1 MTRTEY
7 NLLCKDYG
15 FVIKNDIMAY
25 YKTYVV
31 LMFFPSDNNNGKLN
45 VFEKDGFIEVKN
57 YKDAVKKINV
67 TMEYIKELE
76 YMRKVSIMKHKLQTI
91 EEECV

>member
-1 MTRTEY
+1 M
-7 NLLCKDYG
+7 
-15 FVIKNDIMAY
+15 IKNDTMAF

-31 LMFFPSDNNNGKLN
+31 LMFFPTNKNNGKLN

-57 YKDAVKKINV
+57 YKDAVEKINV
-67 TMEYIKELE
+67 SMEYIKELE
-76 YMRKVSIMKHKLQTI
+76 YLRKVEIMKHKLQTI

>member
-1 MTRTEY
+1 MTRTEL

-15 FVIKNDIMAY
+15 FVIKNDMAY
-25 YKTYVV
+25 YKTYVI
-31 LMFFPSDNNNGKLN
+31 MIFFPSNKNNGILN
-45 VFEKDGFIEVKN
+45 VFEKDGFTSVKN
-57 YKDAVKKINV
+57 YNDAVKKINV

-76 YMRKVSIMKHKLQTI
+76 YLRKVAIMKHKLQTI